1 MEYDVQCSS
10 SMVPNVHINLGLG
23 TYVPKLRS
31 KSKEAYSRK
40 YFVYFACV
48 DGAEPEFFRRL
59 SNDYG
64 SYFVGKYIHVCIKSY
79 DLSDTSAYCLWNI
92 KIFMS
97 GDEHTTF

>member
-1 MEYDVQCSS
+1 MQDEKD
-10 SMVPNVHINLGLG
+10 
-23 TYVPKLRS
+23 
-31 KSKEAYSRK
+31 
-40 YFVYFACV
+40 YFASPARQNDSKHTSVMLPAGFISTLKSAFTNNDEHIRLSICW
-48 DGAEPEFFRRL
+48 RL